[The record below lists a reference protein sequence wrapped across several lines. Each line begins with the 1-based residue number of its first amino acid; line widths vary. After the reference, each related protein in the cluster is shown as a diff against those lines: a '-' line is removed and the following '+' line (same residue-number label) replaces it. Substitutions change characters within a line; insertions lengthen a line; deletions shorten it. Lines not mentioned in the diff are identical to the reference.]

1 MTFETFVAWKKAKLE
16 RMQVGA
22 CDDDDDDDDDD
33 DNDDDDDYDD
43 DDGVAN
49 DNEDTNASSLF

>member
-22 CDDDDDDDDDD
+22 CDDDDDGV
-33 DNDDDDDYDD
+33 DND
-43 DDGVAN
+43 N
-49 DNEDTNASSLF
+49 DDTNASALS